1 MQGRAGISLL
11 FAVGTRPTASAI
23 EALMDASESAG
34 RAGRVS
40 HRADDGDGWLEILA
54 SGLTF
59 DLRGLAPAAA
69 AALPPANHGFGLDLG
84 DARHDLEAVVLTPGP
99 HIAGGAALMPVVRT
113 LMRLAAS
120 LAMELPVVAVC
131 WDPAGAWM
139 DPRYFTRIM
148 FNWLSGG
155 PFPALGLTAIL
166 PDARGG
172 VQSAGL
178 DFFIGQELHFGQRD
192 SEVGPDTL
200 KIAGRII
207 DRLVAQGPLQRAET
221 FAGMN
226 GEVLVAEPSA
236 DGRRVMVTRSA

>member
-113 LMRLAAS
+113 LMRLATSGIEVIAIAGNHDHAATFEAYRP
-120 LAMELPVVAVC
+120 LMGHAGIRLFGHAR
-131 WDPAGAWM
+131 PA
-139 DPRYFTRIM
+139 T
-148 FNWLSGG
+148 
-155 PFPALGLTAIL
+155 
-166 PDARGG
+166 RGG
-172 VQSAGL
+172 AYRFRARSTGEEAVIAVLPFLS
-178 DFFIGQELHFGQRD
+178 QRYA
-192 SEVGPDTL
+192 VRAAQV
-200 KIAGRII
+200 IANT
-207 DRLVAQGPLQRAET
+207 PAE
-221 FAGMN
+221 N
-226 GEVLVAEPSA
+226 P
-236 DGRRVMVTRSA
+236 